1 VEAVVYTFLSFLWS
15 IFMVSSADRDV
26 IETGLKMREM
36 KLLVEMLLCMRSI
49 LVMKFDRRASP
60 VGRRH
65 RKKIDAD

>member
-1 VEAVVYTFLSFLWS
+1 
-15 IFMVSSADRDV
+15 MVSSADRDV

-65 RKKIDAD
+65 RKKINAD